1 MNTRARER
9 AVEHRSDFLVIGSG
23 IAGLTFALKAAAHG
37 SVFIVTKR
45 EARTSST
52 YYAQGGIAS
61 VWNKTDRFDLHI
73 EDTLRAGDGLS
84 HPDIVDLVV
93 RSGPARIQDLIDF
106 GCHFSRETGG
116 SREYDLGMEG
126 GHSRRRI
133 LHAKDR
139 TGREVEESL
148 LERCREH
155 DSITFFENH
164 TAVDLIIESR
174 MERAGQGEQDRCW
187 GAYVLERKSGAVHTF
202 LARRTLLS
210 TGGAGKVYLYTSNPD
225 VATGDGVAMAY
236 RAGAAVAGMEFYQFH
251 PTCLF
256 HPEAKSFLISE
267 AVRGEGGIL
276 LSRSGE
282 PFMENYHPRKD
293 LAPRDIVARAIDSE
307 MKKSGDEFVLLDIS
321 HRPADFISDRFPN
334 IHTHCLSYGIDMAKE
349 PIPVVPAAHYMCGGV
364 VSDGEGRTSLG
375 QLYIAGEAAFTGLH
389 GANRLASNSLLESLV
404 FSHLAAEAA
413 AAEVAECRL
422 SPLPEAAPWD
432 PGGAR
437 ASTEE
442 VVVSQ
447 NWDAIRRLMWN
458 YVGIVR
464 SDKRLERARKQIC
477 MLVEEV
483 TEYYYSVLL
492 TSDLVELRNIATVAE
507 LIIECASLR
516 RESRGLHFNIDLP
529 EKDDRHWKKDI
540 VLRKGREEFC

>member
-1 MNTRARER
+1 
-9 AVEHRSDFLVIGSG
+9 
-23 IAGLTFALKAAAHG
+23 
-37 SVFIVTKR
+37 
-45 EARTSST
+45 
-52 YYAQGGIAS
+52 
-61 VWNKTDRFDLHI
+61 
-73 EDTLRAGDGLS
+73 
-84 HPDIVDLVV
+84 
-93 RSGPARIQDLIDF
+93 
-106 GCHFSRETGG
+106 
-116 SREYDLGMEG
+116 
-126 GHSRRRI
+126 
-133 LHAKDR
+133 
-139 TGREVEESL
+139 
-148 LERCREH
+148 
-155 DSITFFENH
+155 
-164 TAVDLIIESR
+164 
-174 MERAGQGEQDRCW
+174 
-187 GAYVLERKSGAVHTF
+187 
-202 LARRTLLS
+202 
-210 TGGAGKVYLYTSNPD
+210 
-225 VATGDGVAMAY
+225 
-236 RAGAAVAGMEFYQFH
+236 
-251 PTCLF
+251 
-256 HPEAKSFLISE
+256 
-267 AVRGEGGIL
+267 
-276 LSRSGE
+276 
-282 PFMENYHPRKD
+282 MENYHPRKD

-540 VLRKGREEFC
+540 VLRKGREDFC